1 MTVYLGNAGNI
12 ELTRDSG
19 DVIAGT
25 IKPANVNTS
34 KDMFSIELTNGKF
47 HGFVTGDFVQFDST
61 TALSLSFYLISGS
74 VSTRFQDSFF
84 VNVDQLGGLRLYL
97 TYSNAV
103 AGTSTGRVTLVAPV
117 ASIAVSCTILNSV
130 PRVLGQIVRFELS
143 TDREAVDTTG
153 LGDEFRN
160 QYSTLITGSGSIECI
175 FDYAVAGD
183 TEIAVYLHNLI
194 LRQQFGSD
202 FKAKLYILSEG
213 QAQGVNAANDS
224 IWYEISGVMTQAAIS
239 CAAGDI
245 IGSTFT
251 FVTTG
256 EIKLQVQTVTWG
268 ELLLRANGDRLLLQ
282 STSASPSADDNLH
295 LGENL

>member
-19 DVIAGT
+19 DVIGGT
-25 IKPANVNTS
+25 VTPSNVVAS
-34 KDMFSIELTNGKF
+34 KGMFSFDFSSGT
-47 HGFVTGDFVQFDST
+47 FVTGDFVEFSSAST
-61 TALSLSFYLISGS
+61 LSFVSGWAYS
-74 VSTRFQDSFF
+74 KGNWF
-84 VNVDQLGGLRLYL
+84 VNVDQLDGLRLYN
-97 TYSNAV
+97 TYSDAV
-103 AGTSTGRVTLVAPV
+103 AGTSNNRVTLATPGAAV
-117 ASIAVSCTILNSV
+117 AVSCKILNSV

-175 FDYAVAGD
+175 FDYAVAGE
-183 TEIAVYLHNLI
+183 TEIAVYLHNLL

-202 FKAKLYILSEG
+202 FKANLYILGEG
-213 QAQGVNAANDS
+213 QAQGVNAGNDS
-224 IWYEISGVMTQAAIS
+224 VWYEINGVMTNAAIS

-256 EIKLQVQTVTWG
+256 EIKLRVQTVTWAD
-268 ELLLRANGDRLLLQ
+268 LLLNSAGDRLVL
-282 STSASPSADDNLH
+282 STADGDILE
-295 LGENL
+295 LGEEL

>member
-34 KDMFSIELTNGKF
+34 KGMFSIELTNGKF
-47 HGFVTGDFVQFDST
+47 NGFVTGDFVQFDST
-61 TALSLSFYLISGS
+61 TALSFYLISGS

-103 AGTSTGRVTLVAPV
+103 AGTSTGRVTLVAPG
-117 ASIAVSCTILNSV
+117 ASIAVNCTILNSV

-183 TEIAVYLHNLI
+183 TEIAVYLHNLL

-202 FKAKLYILSEG
+202 FKANLYILSEG
-213 QAQGVNAANDS
+213 QAQGANAANDS

-256 EIKLQVQTVTWG
+256 EIKLRVQTVTWG
-268 ELLLRANGDRLLLQ
+268 DLLLNSAGDRMVL
-282 STSASPSADDNLH
+282 STADADILE
-295 LGENL
+295 LGEDL

>member
-25 IKPANVNTS
+25 VTPGDVNTV
-34 KDMFSIELTNGKF
+34 KGMFSFDFTFGA
-47 HGFVTGDFVQFDST
+47 FVTGDFVEFSSAST
-61 TALSLSFYLISGS
+61 LSFISGYAY
-74 VSTRFQDSFF
+74 TKGNWF
-84 VNVDQLGGLRLYL
+84 VNVDQLGGLRLYP
-97 TYSNAV
+97 TYSDAV
-103 AGTSTGRVTLVAPV
+103 AGTSNNRVALATPGAAV
-117 ASIAVSCTILNSV
+117 AVSCKILNSV
-130 PRVLGQIVRFELS
+130 PRVLGQIVKFELS

-175 FDYAVAGD
+175 FDYAVAGE
-183 TEIAVYLHNLI
+183 TEIAVYLHNLL

-202 FKAKLYILSEG
+202 FKANLYILGEG
-213 QAQGVNAANDS
+213 QAQGVNAGNDS
-224 IWYEISGVMTQAAIS
+224 VWYEINGVMTQAAIS

-256 EIKLQVQTVTWG
+256 EIKLRVQTVTWAD
-268 ELLLRANGDRLLLQ
+268 LLLNSAGDRLVL
-282 STSASPSADDNLH
+282 STADGDILE
-295 LGENL
+295 LGEEL

>member
-12 ELTRDSG
+12 ELIRDSD

-25 IKPANVNTS
+25 INIASVDVN
-34 KDMFSIELTNGKF
+34 KDMFSFDFSFGA
-47 HGFVTGDFVQFDST
+47 FVTGDFVEFSSAST
-61 TALSLSFYLISGS
+61 LSFVSGYAYARGNWF
-74 VSTRFQDSFF
+74 VS
-84 VNVDQLGGLRLYL
+84 VDQLGGLRLYP
-97 TYSNAV
+97 TYSDAV
-103 AGTSTGRVTLVAPV
+103 ADTSNNRVALALPEVAAITV
-117 ASIAVSCTILNSV
+117 NCKILNSV

-175 FDYAVAGD
+175 FDYAVAGNI
-183 TEIAVYLHNLI
+183 EVAVYLHNLL

-202 FKAKLYILSEG
+202 FRANLYILGEG
-213 QAQGVNAANDS
+213 QGQGVNAANDS
-224 IWYEISGVMTQAAIS
+224 VWYEISGVMTQAAIS

-256 EIKLQVQTVTWG
+256 EIKLRVQTTTWG
-268 ELLLRANGDRLLLQ
+268 DLVLNSAGDRLVL
-282 STSASPSADDNLH
+282 STADADILE
-295 LGENL
+295 LGEEL

>member
-25 IKPANVNTS
+25 VTPGDVNTV
-34 KDMFSIELTNGKF
+34 KGMFSFDFTFGA
-47 HGFVTGDFVQFDST
+47 FVTGDFVEFSSAST
-61 TALSLSFYLISGS
+61 LSFVSGYAY
-74 VSTRFQDSFF
+74 TKGNWF
-84 VNVDQLGGLRLYL
+84 VNVDQLGGLRLYP
-97 TYSNAV
+97 TYSDAV
-103 AGTSTGRVTLVAPV
+103 AGTSNNRVALATPGAAV
-117 ASIAVSCTILNSV
+117 AVSCKILNSV
-130 PRVLGQIVRFELS
+130 PRVLGQIVKFELS

-175 FDYAVAGD
+175 FDYAVAGE
-183 TEIAVYLHNLI
+183 TEIAVYLHNLL

-202 FKAKLYILSEG
+202 FKANLYILGEG
-213 QAQGVNAANDS
+213 QAQGVNAGNDS
-224 IWYEISGVMTQAAIS
+224 VWYEINGVMTQAAIS

-256 EIKLQVQTVTWG
+256 EIKLRVQTTTWAD
-268 ELLLRANGDRLLLQ
+268 LLLNSAGDRMVL
-282 STSASPSADDNLH
+282 STADADILE
-295 LGENL
+295 LGEEL

>member
-19 DVIAGT
+19 DVIEGT
-25 IKPANVNTS
+25 ITPSNVVAS
-34 KDMFSIELTNGKF
+34 KGMFSFDFSSGT
-47 HGFVTGDFVQFDST
+47 FVTGDFVEFSSAST
-61 TALSLSFYLISGS
+61 LSFVSGWAYS
-74 VSTRFQDSFF
+74 KGNWF
-84 VNVDQLGGLRLYL
+84 VNVDQLDGLRLYN
-97 TYSNAV
+97 TYSDAV
-103 AGTSTGRVTLVAPV
+103 AGTSNNRVALATPGA
-117 ASIAVSCTILNSV
+117 AIAVGCKILNST
-130 PRVLGQIVRFELS
+130 PRILGQIVKFELS

-175 FDYAVAGD
+175 FDYAVSGQ
-183 TEIAVYLHNLI
+183 TEVAVYLHNLL

-202 FKAKLYILSEG
+202 FKANLYILVEG

-239 CAAGDI
+239 CTAGNI
-245 IGSTFT
+245 ISSTFT

-256 EIKLQVQTVTWG
+256 EIKLRVQTTTFAD
-268 ELLLRANGDRLLLQ
+268 LILNSAGDRMQL
-282 STSASPSADDNLH
+282 STADAEILK
-295 LGENL
+295 LGEEL

>member
-25 IKPANVNTS
+25 IAPASVNTA
-34 KDMFSIELTNGKF
+34 KGMFSFDFSFGA
-47 HGFVTGDFVQFDST
+47 FVTGDFVEFSSIET
-61 TALSLSFYLISGS
+61 LSFISGWAYS
-74 VSTRFQDSFF
+74 KGNWF
-84 VNVDQLGGLRLYL
+84 VNVDQLGGLRLYN
-97 TYSNAV
+97 TYSDAV
-103 AGTSTGRVTLVAPV
+103 AGTSNNRVTLAVPNV
-117 ASIAVSCTILNSV
+117 SIDITCKILNSV

-175 FDYAVAGD
+175 FDYAVAGE
-183 TEIAVYLHNLI
+183 TEIAVYLHNLL

-202 FKAKLYILSEG
+202 FKANLYILGEG

-224 IWYEISGVMTQAAIS
+224 VWYEINGVMTNAAIS

-256 EIKLQVQTVTWG
+256 EIKLRVQTVTWAD
-268 ELLLRANGDRLLLQ
+268 LLLNSAGDRMVL
-282 STSASPSADDNLH
+282 STADADILE
-295 LGENL
+295 LGEEL

>member
-25 IKPANVNTS
+25 IAPANVNAS
-34 KDMFSIELTNGKF
+34 KGMFSFNFSFGA
-47 HGFVTGDFVQFDST
+47 FVTGDFVEFKST
-61 TALSLSFYLISGS
+61 TTLSFVSGWAY
-74 VSTRFQDSFF
+74 TKGNFF
-84 VNVDQLGGLRLYL
+84 VNVDQLGGLRLYN
-97 TYSNAV
+97 TYSDAV
-103 AGTSTGRVTLVAPV
+103 AGTSNNRVALATPG
-117 ASIAVSCTILNSV
+117 ASITVSCTILNSV

-202 FKAKLYILSEG
+202 FKANLYILSEG
-213 QAQGVNAANDS
+213 QAQGANAANDS

-256 EIKLQVQTVTWG
+256 EIKLRVQTVTWAD
-268 ELLLRANGDRLLLQ
+268 LLLNSAGDRMVL
-282 STSASPSADDNLH
+282 STADADILE
-295 LGENL
+295 LGEEL

>member
-19 DVIAGT
+19 IQITGT
-25 IKPANVNTS
+25 IAPASVNPT
-34 KDMFSIELTNGKF
+34 KGMFSFDFSFGA
-47 HGFVTGDFVQFDST
+47 FVTGDFVEFTST
-61 TALSLSFYLISGS
+61 TTLSFVSGWAY
-74 VSTRFQDSFF
+74 TKGNFF
-84 VNVDQLGGLRLYL
+84 VNVDQLGGLRLYN
-97 TYSNAV
+97 TYSDAV
-103 AGTSTGRVTLVAPV
+103 AGTSNNRVALATPG

-130 PRVLGQIVRFELS
+130 PRILGQIVRFELS

-175 FDYAVAGD
+175 FDYAVAGQI
-183 TEIAVYLHNLI
+183 EIAVYLHNLL

-202 FKAKLYILSEG
+202 FKANLYILSEG

-224 IWYEISGVMTQAAIS
+224 VWYEINGVMTQAAIS

-256 EIKLQVQTVTWG
+256 EIKLRVQTTTWAD
-268 ELLLRANGDRLLLQ
+268 LLLNFAGDRMVL
-282 STSASPSADDNLH
+282 STADADILEI
-295 LGENL
+295 GEAL

>member
-12 ELTRDSG
+12 ELTRNSG
-19 DVIAGT
+19 NVIAGT
-25 IKPANVNTS
+25 ITPANVNPT
-34 KDMFSIELTNGKF
+34 KGMFSFDFSFGA
-47 HGFVTGDFVQFDST
+47 FVTGDFVEFTST
-61 TALSLSFYLISGS
+61 TTLSFVSGWAY
-74 VSTRFQDSFF
+74 TKGNFF
-84 VNVDQLGGLRLYL
+84 VNVDQLGGLRLYN
-97 TYSNAV
+97 TYSDAV
-103 AGTSTGRVTLVAPV
+103 AGTSNNRVALATPG

-143 TDREAVDTTG
+143 SDREAVDTTG

-175 FDYAVAGD
+175 FDYAVAGQI
-183 TEIAVYLHNLI
+183 EIAVYLHNLL

-202 FKAKLYILSEG
+202 FKANLYILSEG

-224 IWYEISGVMTQAAIS
+224 VWYEINGVMTQAAIS

-256 EIKLQVQTVTWG
+256 EIKLRVQTTTFDD
-268 ELLLRANGDRLLLQ
+268 LLLNSAGDRMVL
-282 STSASPSADDNLH
+282 STADADILE
-295 LGENL
+295 LGEDL

>member
-19 DVIAGT
+19 DEITGT
-25 IKPANVNTS
+25 IRVADVNA
-34 KDMFSIELTNGKF
+34 KLNMFSFDFSFGAFI
-47 HGFVTGDFVQFDST
+47 TGDFVEFRSAST
-61 TALSLSFYLISGS
+61 LSFVSGWAY
-74 VSTRFQDSFF
+74 DKGSFF
-84 VNVDQLGGLRLYL
+84 VDVDQLGGLRLYN
-97 TYSNAV
+97 TYSDAV
-103 AGTSTGRVTLVAPV
+103 AGASNNRVALSTPGND
-117 ASIAVSCTILNSV
+117 IAVSCTILNPL
-130 PRVLGQIVRFELS
+130 PRILGQIVRFELS

-175 FDYAVAGD
+175 FNYVVTG
-183 TEIAVYLHNLI
+183 EIEVAVYLHSLL

-213 QAQGVNAANDS
+213 QGVDGNDLV
-224 IWYEISGVMTQAAIS
+224 WYEISGVMTNAAIS

-256 EIKLQVQTVTWG
+256 EIKLRVQTTTWG
-268 ELLLRANGDRLLLQ
+268 DMLLNPAGDRLVL
-282 STSASPSADDNLH
+282 TSADAAL
-295 LGENL
+295 LEIGEDL

>member
-12 ELTRDSG
+12 ELTRDSP
-19 DVIAGT
+19 DIITGT
-25 IKPANVNTS
+25 ITPASVVTA
-34 KDMFSIELTNGKF
+34 KGMFSFDFNSGAFI
-47 HGFVTGDFVQFDST
+47 TGDFVEFSST
-61 TALSLSFYLISGS
+61 STLSFVSGYAYKKGNW
-74 VSTRFQDSFF
+74 FI
-84 VNVDQLGGLRLYL
+84 NVDQLGGLRLYP
-97 TYSNAV
+97 TYSDAV
-103 AGTSTGRVTLVAPV
+103 TGTSNNRVALATPGAD
-117 ASIAVSCTILNSV
+117 IAISCKILNAV

-175 FDYAVAGD
+175 FDYAVAGQI
-183 TEIAVYLHNLI
+183 EVAVYLHNLL

-202 FKAKLYILSEG
+202 FKANLYILGEG
-213 QAQGVNAANDS
+213 QAQDANDS

-256 EIKLQVQTVTWG
+256 EIKLRVQTATFND
-268 ELLLRANGDRLLLQ
+268 LLLNSAGDRLVL
-282 STSASPSADDNLH
+282 STADGDVLE
-295 LGENL
+295 LGEEL

>member
-25 IKPANVNTS
+25 IAPASVDVS
-34 KDMFSIELTNGKF
+34 KGMFSFDFSFGA
-47 HGFVTGDFVQFDST
+47 FVTGDFVEFTST
-61 TALSLSFYLISGS
+61 TTLSFVSGWAY
-74 VSTRFQDSFF
+74 TKGNWF
-84 VNVDQLGGLRLYL
+84 VNVDQLGGLRLYN
-97 TYSNAV
+97 TYSDAV
-103 AGTSTGRVTLVAPV
+103 AGTSTGRVALATPG

-183 TEIAVYLHNLI
+183 TEVAVYLHNLL

-202 FKAKLYILSEG
+202 FKANLYILSEG

-256 EIKLQVQTVTWG
+256 EIKLRVQTTTWG
-268 ELLLRANGDRLLLQ
+268 DLLLNSAGDRMVL
-282 STSASPSADDNLH
+282 STADADILE
-295 LGENL
+295 LGEEL